1 MLDDLRHECAPP
13 AFDPRDPDFI
23 RDPYP
28 TYRQLHRQGP
38 IQWDSAGY
46 WLATGYE
53 TCASILKDKRFGRRY
68 ERLVEQRYGPGMMS
82 ETVFRTLGATML
94 MQEPPTHTRLRGLV
108 TKAFT
113 ARRVEQLR
121 PRIRALVGG
130 LLDRLEPRGHM
141 DVIHDFAHV
150 LPVTVICDM
159 LGIPEADRWRFL
171 ETTVVNTR
179 MLDPTPMN
187 REEID
192 DANAMF
198 DDQIRYF
205 SDLFTRRRRDPSDDL
220 ISALLHV
227 QDEAGGLTHDELLA
241 NVWLLF
247 AAGHETTRNLIGNGL
262 LALHRHPRELE
273 RLRADRDLVPS
284 AVTEL
289 LRYDPSV
296 QYVSRTAYEDV
307 PVGEVTVGRNQLVLC
322 LLGAGNR
329 DPAVFRDPDRLDVGR
344 PDVRPLSFG
353 GGIHYCLGAQLTHI
367 EGPEAFAGFLDRLP
381 GMVLEEIDRPSWKPN
396 FTIHGLN
403 TLQARW

>member
-1 MLDDLRHECAPP
+1 
-13 AFDPRDPDFI
+13 
-23 RDPYP
+23 
-28 TYRQLHRQGP
+28 
-38 IQWDSAGY
+38 
-46 WLATGYE
+46 
-53 TCASILKDKRFGRRY
+53 
-68 ERLVEQRYGPGMMS
+68 
-82 ETVFRTLGATML
+82 
-94 MQEPPTHTRLRGLV
+94 
-108 TKAFT
+108 
-113 ARRVEQLR
+113 
-121 PRIRALVGG
+121 
-130 LLDRLEPRGHM
+130 
-141 DVIHDFAHV
+141 
-150 LPVTVICDM
+150 
-159 LGIPEADRWRFL
+159 
-171 ETTVVNTR
+171 
-179 MLDPTPMN
+179 
-187 REEID
+187 
-192 DANAMF
+192 MF
-198 DDQIRYF
+198 DDQIGYF
-205 SDLFTRRRRDPSDDL
+205 TDLFTRRRRDPADDL

-227 QDEAGGLTHDELLA
+227 EDEAGGLTHDELLA

-367 EGPEAFAGFLDRLP
+367 EGQEAFAGFLDRLP

>member
-1 MLDDLRHECAPP
+1 MLDDPRHECAPP
-13 AFDPRDPDFI
+13 VFNPRDPDFI

-28 TYRQLHRQGP
+28 TYRHLHRYGP
-38 IQWDSAGY
+38 IQWNSAGY

-68 ERLVEQRYGPGMMS
+68 EVQIERRYGPGMMG
-82 ETVFRTLGATML
+82 ETVFRTLAATML

-179 MLDPTPMN
+179 MLDPTPMS

-192 DANAMF
+192 QANAMF
-198 DDQIRYF
+198 DDQIGYF
-205 SDLFTRRRRDPSDDL
+205 TDLFTRRRRDPADDL

-227 QDEAGGLTHDELLA
+227 EDEAGGLTHDELLA

-367 EGPEAFAGFLDRLP
+367 EGQEAFAGFLDRLP